1 MRQISEFLT
10 ISMYTKTKYVD
21 LNDIQNPLKIEP
33 RFTGKWTLSNA
44 ILQVNNVELTP
55 HEVILEDTLWFY
67 FQEPEPIRFLKVQ
80 DWNEVR
86 QFGQPFFHSKLVT
99 ETPLGIYIH
108 LGQSTSQYRRKVLT
122 IFEVTGFL
130 GGIFEIFEV
139 TVGLL
144 LSYLSFYSFK
154 YNIEK
159 EIVKANK
166 RHEKTI
172 QEFQKLKDEYT
183 NMKKQMEEHKR
194 EENKEIDGVKSF
206 KREEQKSEVNPI
218 QKLFKEI
225 KNKEAFPIIDFDSSD
240 EFSISKKIK
249 RPFKEF

>member
-1 MRQISEFLT
+1 ML
-10 ISMYTKTKYVD
+10 TKTKYVD
-21 LNDIQNPLKIEP
+21 LSDIENPIKILP
-33 RFTGKWTLSNA
+33 RFTGRWILSTSQASTSN
-44 ILQVNNVELTP
+44 IELTP
-55 HEVILEDTLWFY
+55 HEISLEDTLWFY

-86 QFGQPFFHSKLVT
+86 QLNQNLYQHNIFNQV
-99 ETPLGIYIH
+99 PLSVYLY

-159 EIVKANK
+159 EIVKANQ
-166 RHEKTI
+166 RHQKTI
-172 QEFQKLKDEYT
+172 EELKKLKNGYT
-183 NMKKQMEEHKR
+183 SMKQQIEEQK
-194 EENKEIDGVKSF
+194 EEEDQEMNEVRPF
-206 KREEQKSEVNPI
+206 NREEQKSESRPI
-218 QKLFKEI
+218 LRLIEEI
-225 KNKEAFPIIDFDSSD
+225 KNKEAFPIINFDSSD
-240 EFSISKKIK
+240 ELNLPKKIK